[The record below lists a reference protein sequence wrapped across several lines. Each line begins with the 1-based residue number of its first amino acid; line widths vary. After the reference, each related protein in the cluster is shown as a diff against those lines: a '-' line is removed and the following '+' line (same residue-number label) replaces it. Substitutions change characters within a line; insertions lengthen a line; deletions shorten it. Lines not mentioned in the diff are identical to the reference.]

1 MCFNARPARYI
12 DGMPARASHF
22 HGLSLFVLAFAACF
36 LAVAGQAQTPAAPG
50 AHTLVIDGLG
60 KGTAALNGPWQFH
73 VGDDPAWAAPSF
85 DDSNWEQLT
94 ADKSW
99 GAQGHPSYTG
109 FAWYR
114 RTIHITPSPGAEPDI
129 ALYISHIDD
138 AYELY
143 WNGVKVGQLG
153 TLPPH
158 PVLYLNVP
166 PQTYGL
172 GPIRSGVLAVR
183 VWKMALAS
191 NDPDNL
197 GGFEGMP
204 VIGSPKAIAAVK
216 GNRDFHW
223 LRGRQFDFALT
234 SLYLLVAILSF
245 LAWLRDRDQWLLF
258 WMSIYALMPTVAT
271 LLIGLDLPYSAAVA
285 LFLVQFSIAIREA
298 AGWFLLIWLLQLH
311 QHPRLVYYT
320 RLAAILGITSAA
332 IDGSLAFLYPDTISM
347 VQMQITDAITTLPS
361 VLFEGIPVTLVAYA
375 IYKRK
380 RLDSARWMV
389 AIFAF
394 LSATVYWVENASG
407 QAVRYTHWTLADKIE
422 APLFT
427 VIGNNFSLPTIL
439 RTLLFLSIV
448 YAVIRYTIDSRRRQH
463 AMEREF
469 QNARELQQVLV
480 PETLPALAGFSL
492 TSAYR
497 PAQEVGGDFFQ
508 IIPLEEGGTLIV
520 LGDVSGKGLKAAM
533 AVSMIVGAVRTLVET
548 TSRPAEILA
557 GLNRRLFGRLQGGF
571 ATAVAL
577 RLDGDGTCTIA
588 CAGHPS
594 PYVNDEELVFP
605 GTLPLGVL
613 PKAVFEES
621 RIKLVERDQLALY
634 TDGLLEARSQNGDLY
649 SFGRLKTL
657 FASRPT
663 AEQAAEAAVN
673 FGQDDDITVLTLTR
687 MAVNA

>member
-1 MCFNARPARYI
+1 MLAR
-12 DGMPARASHF
+12 
-22 HGLSLFVLAFAACF
+22 GLRFPGLMLSVLAFAACCLN
-36 LAVAGQAQTPAAPG
+36 LAAQAQTPAVTG
-50 AHTLVIDGLG
+50 AHALVIDGLG
-60 KGTAALNGPWQFH
+60 KGTAPLDGPWQFH
-73 VGDDPAWAAPSF
+73 LGDDPAWAAPGY
-85 DDSNWEQLT
+85 DDSHWEQLT

-114 RTIHITPSPGAEPDI
+114 RTLHIGVAPGAEPDV
-129 ALYISHIDD
+129 ALIIPHIDD

-153 TLPPH
+153 RLPPR
-158 PVLYLNVP
+158 PVLYMDVP

-183 VWKMALAS
+183 VWKFALAS

-197 GGFEGMP
+197 GGFEAP
-204 VIGSPKAIAAVK
+204 PLVGSPSAIAAEK
-216 GNRDFHW
+216 GNRDFRW
-223 LRGRQFDFALT
+223 LRSRQFTFGLT
-234 SLYLLVAILSF
+234 SLYALVALLSF

-258 WMSIYALMPTVAT
+258 WMSLYALMLT
-271 LLIGLDLPYSAAVA
+271 LDVLLGGLRLPYPFAIAQI
-285 LFLVQFSIAIREA
+285 LIQTSIAIREA
-298 AGWFLLIWLLQLH
+298 SGWFLLIWLLQLN
-311 QHPRLVYYT
+311 QYPRLVHYT
-320 RLAAILGITSAA
+320 KLAAMIGIPSAA
-332 IDGSLAFLYPDTISM
+332 IDGCLASLYPDFIS
-347 VQMQITDAITTLPS
+347 VLQMQIADAITTVPS
-361 VLFEGIPVTLVAYA
+361 VLFESIPAILVAYA
-375 IYKRK
+375 IFKRK

-389 AIFAF
+389 AILAF
-394 LSATVYWVENASG
+394 LNATVYWMENLFQQG
-407 QAVRYTHWTLADKIE
+407 VRYTHLTISDKID

-427 VIGNNFSLPTIL
+427 LNGNNFNLPAIL

-448 YAVIRYTIDSRRRQH
+448 YAVIRYTIDSRRRQN
-463 AMEREF
+463 ALEREF

-508 IIPLEEGGTLIV
+508 IIPLEEGSTLIV

-533 AVSMIVGAVRTLVET
+533 AVSMIVGAIRTLVET

-588 CAGHPS
+588 CAGHPA
-594 PYVNDEELVFP
+594 PFVNDQELTFP

-613 PKAVFEES
+613 PKATFEES
-621 RIKLVERDQLALY
+621 RFQMGERDQLALY

-657 FASRPT
+657 FAGRPT

-687 MAVNA
+687 VTVNA

>member
-1 MCFNARPARYI
+1 
-12 DGMPARASHF
+12 MPARS
-22 HGLSLFVLAFAACF
+22 SLFPGLKLSVLVFAACCLN
-36 LAVAGQAQTPAAPG
+36 LAAPAQAPAAAS

-60 KGTAALNGPWQFH
+60 KGVAPLAGPWQFH
-73 VGDDPAWAAPSF
+73 LGDDPAWAAPGY
-85 DDSNWEQLT
+85 DDSHWEQLT
-94 ADKSW
+94 ADKTW

-114 RTIHITPSPGAEPDI
+114 RTINITPAPGADPDV
-129 ALYISHIDD
+129 ALLIPIIDD

-143 WNGVKVGQLG
+143 WNGVKVGQYG
-153 TLPPH
+153 KLPPY
-158 PVLYLNVP
+158 PIVYEGIPN
-166 PQTYGL
+166 QTFGL

-183 VWKMALAS
+183 VWKFALAS

-197 GGFEGMP
+197 GGFERMP
-204 VIGSPKAIAAVK
+204 LIGSPSAIAAER
-216 GNRDFHW
+216 GNRDYKW
-223 LRGRQFDFALT
+223 LQSQQFRFGLT
-234 SLYLLVAILSF
+234 SLYALVALLSF
-245 LAWLRDRDQWLLF
+245 VAWLRDRNQRLLF
-258 WMSIYALMPTVAT
+258 WMSLYALMLTMDV
-271 LLIGLDLPYSAAVA
+271 LLIGMRLSYPFEIGQLQAQMA
-285 LFLVQFSIAIREA
+285 IAIRETS
-298 AGWFLLIWLLQLH
+298 GWFLLIWLLQLH
-311 QHPRLVYYT
+311 QHPRLVHYT
-320 RLAAILGITSAA
+320 KLAAIIGIASAT
-332 IDGSLAFLYPDTISM
+332 IDGSLSFLYPDFISVM
-347 VQMQITDAITTLPS
+347 QMQIADAITTFPA
-361 VLFEGIPVTLVAYA
+361 VTFECIPVALVAYA
-375 IYKRK
+375 IFKRR
-380 RLDSARWMV
+380 RLDSTRWLV
-389 AIFAF
+389 AILAF
-394 LSATVYWVENASG
+394 LNSTVYAVENISVQG
-407 QAVRYTHWTLADKIE
+407 VRYTHWTLGDKIE

-427 VIGNNFSLPTIL
+427 VVGNNFSLPTIL

-448 YAVIRYTIDSRRRQH
+448 YAVIRYTIDNRRRQH

-480 PETLPALAGFSL
+480 PENLPALAGFDL

-508 IIPLEEGGTLIV
+508 IIPVEEGSTLIV

-557 GLNRRLFGRLQGGF
+557 GLNRRLYGRLQGGF

-577 RLDGDGTCTIA
+577 RLDSDGTCTIS
-588 CAGHPS
+588 CAGHPA
-594 PYVNDEELVFP
+594 PYVNDEELIFP

-613 PKAVFEES
+613 LRATFEES
-621 RIKLVERDQLALY
+621 QFQMGERDQLALY

-649 SFGRLKTL
+649 SFARLKTL

-687 MAVNA
+687 VAASA

>member
-1 MCFNARPARYI
+1 
-12 DGMPARASHF
+12 
-22 HGLSLFVLAFAACF
+22 VFAACCLN
-36 LAVAGQAQTPAAPG
+36 LAAPAQAPAAAS

-60 KGTAALNGPWQFH
+60 KGVAPLAGPWQFH
-73 VGDDPAWAAPSF
+73 LGDDPAWAAPGY
-85 DDSNWEQLT
+85 DDSHWEQLT
-94 ADKSW
+94 ADKTW

-114 RTIHITPSPGAEPDI
+114 RTINITPAPGADPDV
-129 ALYISHIDD
+129 ALLIPIIDD

-143 WNGVKVGQLG
+143 WNGVKVGQYG
-153 TLPPH
+153 KLPPY
-158 PVLYLNVP
+158 PIVYEGIPN
-166 PQTYGL
+166 QTFGL

-183 VWKMALAS
+183 VWKFALAS

-197 GGFEGMP
+197 GGFERMP
-204 VIGSPKAIAAVK
+204 LIGSPSAIAAER
-216 GNRDFHW
+216 GNRDYKW
-223 LRGRQFDFALT
+223 LQSQQFRFGLT
-234 SLYLLVAILSF
+234 SLYALVALLSF
-245 LAWLRDRDQWLLF
+245 VAWLRDRNQRLLF
-258 WMSIYALMPTVAT
+258 WMSLYALMLTMDV
-271 LLIGLDLPYSAAVA
+271 LLIGMRLSYPFEIGQLQAQMA
-285 LFLVQFSIAIREA
+285 IAIRETS
-298 AGWFLLIWLLQLH
+298 GWFLLIWLLQLH
-311 QHPRLVYYT
+311 QHPRLVHYT
-320 RLAAILGITSAA
+320 KLAAIIGIASAT
-332 IDGSLAFLYPDTISM
+332 IDGSLSFLYPDFISVM
-347 VQMQITDAITTLPS
+347 QMQIADAITTFPA
-361 VLFEGIPVTLVAYA
+361 VTFECIPVALVAYA
-375 IYKRK
+375 IFKRR
-380 RLDSARWMV
+380 RLDSTRWLV
-389 AIFAF
+389 AILAF
-394 LSATVYWVENASG
+394 LNSTVYAVENISVQG
-407 QAVRYTHWTLADKIE
+407 VRYTHWTLGDKIE

-427 VIGNNFSLPTIL
+427 VVGNNFSLPTIL

-448 YAVIRYTIDSRRRQH
+448 YAVIRYTIDNRRRQH

-480 PETLPALAGFSL
+480 PENLPALAGFDL

-508 IIPLEEGGTLIV
+508 IIPVEEGSTLIV

-557 GLNRRLFGRLQGGF
+557 GLNRRLYGRLQGGF

-577 RLDGDGTCTIA
+577 RLDSDGTCTIS
-588 CAGHPS
+588 CAGHPA
-594 PYVNDEELVFP
+594 PYVNDEELIFP

-613 PKAVFEES
+613 PRATFEES
-621 RIKLVERDQLALY
+621 QFQMGERDQLALY

-649 SFGRLKTL
+649 SFARLKTL

-687 MAVNA
+687 VAASA

>member
-1 MCFNARPARYI
+1 MSAGSSRFP
-12 DGMPARASHF
+12 SLK
-22 HGLSLFVLAFAACF
+22 LSVLALAACCLNFAAP
-36 LAVAGQAQTPAAPG
+36 AQAPNAAG

-60 KGTAALNGPWQFH
+60 KGVAPLDGPWQFH
-73 VGDDPAWAAPSF
+73 LGDDPAWAAPGY
-85 DDSNWEQLT
+85 DDSHWEQLT
-94 ADKSW
+94 ANKTW
-99 GAQGHPSYTG
+99 GAQSHPSYTG

-114 RTIHITPSPGAEPDI
+114 RTIKITTAPGADPNI
-129 ALYISHIDD
+129 ALLIPVVDD
-138 AYELY
+138 AFELY

-158 PVLYLNVP
+158 PVLYEGIPNH
-166 PQTYGL
+166 TFGL

-183 VWKMALAS
+183 VWKFALAS

-197 GGFEGMP
+197 GGFERMP
-204 VIGSPKAIAAVK
+204 LLGSPSAIAAEK
-216 GNRDFHW
+216 GNRDFKW
-223 LRGRQFDFALT
+223 LQSRQFTFGLT
-234 SLYLLVAILSF
+234 SLYALVALLSF

-258 WMSIYALMPTVAT
+258 WMSLYALMLTMDVV
-271 LLIGLDLPYSAAVA
+271 LIGLRLPYPFAIA
-285 LFLVQFSIAIREA
+285 QFATQIAIAIREA
-298 AGWFLLIWLLQLH
+298 SGWFLLIWLLQLH

-320 RLAAILGITSAA
+320 KLAAIIGIASAA
-332 IDGSLAFLYPDTISM
+332 IDGCLSFLYPDYISV
-347 VQMQITDAITTLPS
+347 VQMQIADAITTFPA
-361 VLFEGIPVTLVAYA
+361 VTFECIPVALVAYA
-375 IYKRK
+375 IFKRR
-380 RLDSARWMV
+380 RLDSARWLV
-389 AIFAF
+389 AILAF
-394 LSATVYWVENASG
+394 LNSTVYAVENISVQG
-407 QAVRYTHWTLADKIE
+407 VRYTHWTLGDKIE

-427 VIGNNFSLPTIL
+427 VVGNNFSLPTIL

-448 YAVIRYTIDSRRRQH
+448 YAVIRYTIDNRRRQH

-480 PETLPALAGFSL
+480 PENLPALAGFNL

-508 IIPLEEGGTLIV
+508 IIPLEEGSTLIV

-577 RLDGDGTCTIA
+577 RLDSDGTCTMA
-588 CAGHPS
+588 CAGHPA
-594 PYVNDEELVFP
+594 PYVNDQELIFP

-613 PKAVFEES
+613 PKAAFEES
-621 RIKLVERDQLALY
+621 RFQMGERDQLALY

-657 FASRPT
+657 FATRPT
-663 AEQAAEAAVN
+663 AEQAAQAAVN

-687 MAVNA
+687 IAVSV